1 MIYCYIF
8 VDASL
13 FGGRKLVAY
22 ASRQISP
29 TERTYAQT
37 EKEVLGITWACGK
50 FSDCVLSGK
59 FMIGKPLIP
68 FHNMKI
74 KLDALSCTA
83 YCVPVKYL
91 FTVILSLD
99 RVHHTQIISQGLI
112 NSYCTTA
119 GLLYQSPYRET
130 QKSSVSH
137 QGIQRSWA
145 GVLKKVDME
154 HNGV

>member
-1 MIYCYIF
+1 MLRLRKRYW
-8 VDASL
+8 AS
-13 FGGRKLVAY
+13 
-22 ASRQISP
+22 P
-29 TERTYAQT
+29 
-37 EKEVLGITWACGK
+37 WACGK

-99 RVHHTQIISQGLI
+99 RIHHTQIISQGLI

-154 HNGV
+154 HDGVYGLPCPFIPTNQLHSIRRCTV